1 MYVCMYV
8 CMYVAQLVRVCSW
21 RLATS
26 GTFGSEFECGRAT
39 YINPL
44 GQGTNIELPLS
55 LSLSL
60 SLRSVR
66 FCLQQVST
74 ASTAS
79 VKYIIV
85 TSDTV
90 VLDCRIVITV
100 STWALGA
107 LVCTYVQKMYVCTY
121 VCLGR
126 DSGSGPAHNFS
137 K

>member
-1 MYVCMYV
+1 MYL
-8 CMYVAQLVRVCSW
+8 CMYVAQLVRVCGW

-39 YINPL
+39 YIIPL
-44 GQGTNIELPLS
+44 GKELTYNC
-55 LSLSL
+55 L

-85 TSDTV
+85 TSDS
-90 VLDCRIVITV
+90 D
-100 STWALGA
+100 
-107 LVCTYVQKMYVCTY
+107 
-121 VCLGR
+121 
-126 DSGSGPAHNFS
+126 F
-137 K
+137 